1 MQLLQNFIDGEYR
14 DARADGVLDIVN
26 PATGTAYVQAPISS
40 PTDVDEACRAAQRAF
55 RSWRRTTPAERSLA
69 ILRIADS
76 LEAAADEFIDAE
88 TTNTGKP
95 LRYMRDEEFP
105 MLLDHL
111 RYMATIARNLTGL
124 ASASYAP
131 GFDSAVRREPV
142 GVCGQVA
149 PWNYPLMMAVWKF
162 GPALAAGNTVVLK
175 PSDTTPATTAL
186 LGKIIGEHLPPGVMN
201 IVLGDRGTGRAL
213 VDHPVPSLISVTG
226 STRAGHEVSLAAA
239 ADLKRVHLELGG
251 KAPVIVFDDVDVEAT
266 AAGVAAAG
274 LVNSGQDC
282 AAGCRVLVHERIH
295 DEFVDAMI
303 AQYEAKRY
311 GPPSENPDIGPLNNE
326 AHLAKVMGFLA
337 RTPAHAEIRIG
348 GTADPRD
355 GGFYVRPTVVTGLHQ
370 DDEMIQDEVFGPV
383 QTVQPFRDEE
393 QALGMANDVRY
404 GLAASVWTR
413 DYETALRVSGD
424 LDFGQVWI
432 NCHLIQPAEL
442 PNGGYKHSGHG
453 NDLSL
458 LALDDYTR
466 VKQVTSA
473 LPRRS

>member
-1 MQLLQNFIDGEYR
+1 VDLLQNFIDGEYR
-14 DARADGVLDIVN
+14 DARGDHALDIVN
-26 PATGTAYVQAPISS
+26 PATGAAYLRAPVSNAA
-40 PTDVDEACRAAQRAF
+40 DVDDACQAARRAF
-55 RSWRRTTPAERSLA
+55 GNWRRTTPAERSLA

-76 LEAAADEFIDAE
+76 LEASADEFIDAE
-88 TTNTGKP
+88 TLNTGKP
-95 LRYMRDEEFP
+95 LGYMRDEEFP
-105 MLLDHL
+105 MLVDHL

-124 ASASYAP
+124 ASASYVA
-131 GFDSAVRREPV
+131 GFDSAVRREPI

-186 LGKIIGEHLPPGVMN
+186 LGRIIGEHLPPGVMN
-201 IVLGDRGTGRAL
+201 IVIGDRDTGRAL

-239 ADLKRVHLELGG
+239 TDLKRVHLELGG
-251 KAPVIVFDDVDVEAT
+251 KAPVVVFGDVDVAAA

-282 AAGCRVLVHERIH
+282 AAGCRVLVDERIH
-295 DEFVDAMI
+295 DEFVEAMV
-303 AQYEAKRY
+303 AEYASKSY
-311 GPPSENPDIGPLNNE
+311 GPPVENPDIGPLNNA
-326 AHLAKVMGFLA
+326 AHLAKVTGFLDRA
-337 RTPAHAEIRIG
+337 PSHAEVRIG
-348 GTADPRD
+348 GTTDPRE
-355 GGFYVRPTVVTGLHQ
+355 GGYYVRPTIITGLHQ
-370 DDEMIQDEVFGPV
+370 HDEMIQDEVFGPV
-383 QTVQPFRDEE
+383 QTVQPFRDEA
-393 QALGMANDVRY
+393 QALEMANDVRY
-404 GLAASVWTR
+404 GLAASIWTR
-413 DYETALRVSGD
+413 DHETALRVSGD

-473 LPRRS
+473 LPR